1 MEENL
6 VSEKRILAIDYGRKR
21 IGLAL
26 SDPFKFFAYPF
37 ETLENDD
44 RLFEKLKIIIREK
57 SIEKIILGN
66 PIKENGTPSILLP
79 EILELKNYLENEFH
93 LKVILWD
100 ERYTSKEAHQII
112 IQTVTKKSKR
122 KEKGLI
128 DRNAAA
134 IILREYLRQNK

>member
-1 MEENL
+1 MEENS

-26 SDPFKFFAYPF
+26 SDPLKIFAYPF
-37 ETLENDD
+37 DTLENNN
-44 RLFEKLKIIIREK
+44 RLFDKLKIIIKEK

-66 PIKENGTPSILLP
+66 PIKEDGTPSILNT

-93 LKVILWD
+93 LNVILWD
-100 ERYTSKEAHQII
+100 ERYTSKEAQQII

-122 KEKGLI
+122 RNKGLI
-128 DRNAAA
+128 DKNAAA
-134 IILREYLRQNK
+134 IILTEYLRQ

>member
-1 MEENL
+1 MEESS

-37 ETLENDD
+37 ETLLNDNKF
-44 RLFEKLKIIIREK
+44 LNKLKNIIKEK

-66 PIKENGTPSILLP
+66 PIKENGTPSILNS